1 MKERTAM
8 KNKKRLPRDIVID
21 SILRDIASYS
31 GKTQSQLV
39 KEAIVSQY
47 IDPYWYP
54 TIKVVYDQD
63 LSIGQF
69 LSLIW
74 MDVDVIG
81 NRDMAGI
88 VKYAAEKTRLCLNCP
103 SQKNVQSE
111 FDYLYGLLE
120 SLILYLKADFKV
132 HPTSLLERAIDNL
145 ITIINNDRTNTI
157 KIDQTEIYRIII
169 QNWNCLYDKTKVFN
183 LLRYM
188 AKLQTGWQ
196 NLPSDRIE
204 LLSLLKRQK

>member
-1 MKERTAM
+1 M

-39 KEAIVSQY
+39 KEAIVYQY

-54 TIKVVYDQD
+54 TIQMVYDQN

-74 MDVDVIG
+74 MNTDVIG
-81 NRDMAGI
+81 KIDMTSI
-88 VKYAAEKTRLCLNCP
+88 VTYAAEKTRLCMNYH
-103 SQKNVQSE
+103 SKNRVQSE
-111 FDYLYGLLE
+111 SDYLYGLLE
-120 SLILYLKADFKV
+120 SLILYLRADFKS
-132 HPTSLLERAIDNL
+132 HPTSLLERTIDSL
-145 ITIINNDRTNTI
+145 ISIINNDKTNTDR
-157 KIDQTEIYRIII
+157 IDQTEIYNIII
-169 QNWNCLYDKTKVFN
+169 QNWNCLYDKTKVYN
-183 LLRYM
+183 LLGYM
-188 AKLQTGWQ
+188 ANLQTGWQ

-204 LLSLLKRQK
+204 LLSLLKSHK